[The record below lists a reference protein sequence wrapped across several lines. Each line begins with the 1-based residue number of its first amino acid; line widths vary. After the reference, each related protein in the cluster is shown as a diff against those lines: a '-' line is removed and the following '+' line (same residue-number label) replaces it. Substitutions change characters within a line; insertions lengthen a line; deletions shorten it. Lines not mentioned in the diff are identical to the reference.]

1 MPKVSDTY
9 ERAYAAC
16 DQLAARGLKPTVKRV
31 VEHIGVNTPALIGPA
46 IKDWLVSSAADRQE
60 RLQIPEV
67 PDALVE
73 SVSAQWRLAVESAR
87 QALAAER
94 EAFEQEK
101 TEIRTALA
109 TLETTHAA
117 LRQEFS
123 AYREAAEADR
133 QQLRETLGQ
142 RNLDLE
148 QSRAEASAAT
158 QALADAREAV
168 ARLTGSL
175 EAAQQEQARRQED
188 WQARL
193 DSDHHWHLTRIEEE
207 KERARQD
214 AAEKITQLTSAL
226 TLARQQIDTLNGYLD
241 KAARASGELK
251 GENRLLHEAREQ
263 LQQQQDALAKQLGE
277 AKQKII
283 ELQASLQTREA
294 ELKWHRKELDRLRG
308 VDEGYERKLEAKSQR
323 VRQDGGIHT
332 HSGKPR
338 KPNRS

>member
-1 MPKVSDTY
+1 MPKVTDTY

-16 DQLAARGLKPTVKRV
+16 DQLAAQGLKPTVKRV
-31 VEHIGVNTPALIGPA
+31 AQHIGVNTPALISPA

-94 EAFEQEK
+94 GAFEQEK
-101 TEIRTALA
+101 TEIRT
-109 TLETTHAA
+109 TLLTLQAAHAA
-117 LRQEFS
+117 LGQEYS
-123 AYREAAEADR
+123 AYRQAAEADR
-133 QQLRETLGQ
+133 QQLRETLAQ
-142 RNLDLE
+142 RDLDLQ
-148 QSRAEASAAT
+148 QSRADFTAAT
-158 QALADAREAV
+158 QALADARETV

-175 EAAQQEQARRQED
+175 EAAQQEQARRQQD

-193 DSDHHWHLTRIEEE
+193 ESDHHWHLTRIEEE

-214 AAEKITQLTSAL
+214 AAEKITQLASNL

-251 GENRLLHEAREQ
+251 GENRLLQAAREQ
-263 LQQQQDALAKQLGE
+263 LQQQQADLTKQLDE
-277 AKQKII
+277 ARQKNI
-283 ELQASLQTREA
+283 EIQAGLQTREA
-294 ELKWHRKELDRLRG
+294 ELEWHREELDRLRG
-308 VDEGYERKLEAKSQR
+308 VCEQHERGRKAGQQVAKQNA
-323 VRQDGGIHT
+323 
-332 HSGKPR
+332 GKTKGSR
-338 KPNRS
+338 KPTS

>member
-31 VEHIGVNTPALIGPA
+31 AEHIGVNTPALIGPA

-94 EAFEQEK
+94 AAFEQEK
-101 TEIRTALA
+101 TEIRAALPTLEAAHTALG
-109 TLETTHAA
+109 
-117 LRQEFS
+117 QEYS
-123 AYREAAEADR
+123 AYRQAAEADR
-133 QQLRETLGQ
+133 QQLQETLGQ

-158 QALADAREAV
+158 QALSDARETV
-168 ARLTGSL
+168 ARLTGAL
-175 EAAQQEQARRQED
+175 EAAQQEQARRQQD
-188 WQARL
+188 WQTRL
-193 DSDHHWHLTRIEEE
+193 DSDHHWHLTRIAEE

-214 AAEKITQLTSAL
+214 AAEKVTQLESAL
-226 TLARQQIDTLNGYLD
+226 TVARQQIDTLNGYLD

-251 GENRLLHEAREQ
+251 GENRLLNEAREQ

-277 AKQKII
+277 ARQKLSESQADIVMRETEAKWLHN
-283 ELQASLQTREA
+283 ELERLLALCACYEA
-294 ELKWHRKELDRLRG
+294 ERETKNQAKKKTARIARDRG
-308 VDEGYERKLEAKSQR
+308 EQNG
-323 VRQDGGIHT
+323 
-332 HSGKPR
+332 
-338 KPNRS
+338 